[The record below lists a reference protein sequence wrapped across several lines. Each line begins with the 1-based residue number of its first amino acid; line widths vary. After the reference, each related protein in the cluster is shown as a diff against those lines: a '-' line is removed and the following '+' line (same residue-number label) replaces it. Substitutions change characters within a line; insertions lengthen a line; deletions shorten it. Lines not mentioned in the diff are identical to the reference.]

1 MQDVM
6 TRLVD
11 VPMARMFVL
20 GGIVFLLI
28 AVLGRVEGK
37 IEPCNIGRVGAA
49 IIGLIL
55 VVAGLVMH
63 YIETDSLRDRLREG
77 SLSKLIEQGRVPGA
91 TAAQPADAAAKLP
104 EPSAAPASSADK
116 PTIKVAS
123 GTYGRN
129 CGGKAGNA
137 TAALAKACDGQ
148 NACDYKLDSTGIED
162 PAPNCSKDY
171 AAEWKCGTAA
181 TVYSASLAAGA
192 PKDERLHLACGAS

>member
-20 GGIVFLLI
+20 GGIIFLLI

-37 IEPCNIGRVGAA
+37 IEPGNMGRIGAG

-55 VVAGLVMH
+55 VVAGLAMH
-63 YIETDSLRDRLREG
+63 YIETDALRNGLRER
-77 SLSKLIEQGRVPGA
+77 SLSNLAAPAPAPVA
-91 TAAQPADAAAKLP
+91 TAAPSAESAAKLP
-104 EPSAAPASSADK
+104 EPSPAPTADK
-116 PTIKVAS
+116 PAIKVVS

-137 TAALAKACDGQ
+137 TAALAKACDGR
-148 NACDYKLDSTGIED
+148 NACEYRPDPAELAD

-181 TVYSASLAAGA
+181 TVYSATLGAGA
-192 PKDERLHLACGAS
+192 PKDEQLRLACGG